1 MMASNSFGNLF
12 RITTWGESHGKGI
25 GVVIDGCP
33 AGLPISEDE
42 INQEL
47 SRRAGGKSPYTT
59 SRKEKDHAEI
69 FSGVFDGKTTGAPI
83 SIIIFNHDADSSK
96 YEPIKDLMRPGH
108 ANFTYLEKYG
118 IFDYR
123 GGGRSSARETACRVA
138 AGAVAKKLL
147 AHFNIT
153 CTAYIH
159 SIGPITIES
168 VHLKA
173 LQNSILSC
181 PDDNAEQKM
190 IKVLEEAKAEKD
202 SLGGIIECIVEN
214 LPIGVGDPV
223 YEKLE
228 ANLAKGMLSLPAT
241 KGFEIGKG
249 FDAARLKGSEHND
262 GFTTDSSGKIVPA
275 SNHAGGTLGGISTGL
290 PLVFRVAFKPTSSI
304 EKPQQTVDTFGNA
317 QTFQL
322 PSGSRHDP
330 CVTIRA
336 VPIVEAMAAL
346 TLADSLLLLQVSHIY
361 TRESCWKLDSSEPT
375 LTPI

>member
-1 MMASNSFGNLF
+1 M
-12 RITTWGESHGKGI
+12 
-25 GVVIDGCP
+25 
-33 AGLPISEDE
+33 PISP
-42 INQEL
+42 N
-47 SRRAGGKSPYTT
+47 
-59 SRKEKDHAEI
+59 
-69 FSGVFDGKTTGAPI
+69 
-83 SIIIFNHDADSSK
+83 
-96 YEPIKDLMRPGH
+96 
-108 ANFTYLEKYG
+108 LEKYG

-138 AGAVAKKLL
+138 AGAIAKKLL

-159 SIGPITIES
+159 SIGPITIDS
-168 VHLKA
+168 VDLNA

-181 PDDNAEQKM
+181 PDENAEQKM

-202 SLGGIIECIVEN
+202 SLGGIIECTIEN
-214 LPIGVGDPV
+214 LPIGLGDPV

-241 KGFEIGKG
+241 KGFEIGEG
-249 FDAARLKGSEHND
+249 FHAARLKGSEHND
-262 GFTTDSSGKIVPA
+262 GFTTDASGKIVPA

-290 PLVFRVAFKPTSSI
+290 PLTFRVAFKPTSSI
-304 EKPQQTVDTFGNA
+304 DKAQQTADTSGKR

-336 VPIVEAMAAL
+336 VPIVEAMTAL
-346 TLADSLLLLQVSHIY
+346 TLADSLLLFQSLRPIEKSKPSNSM
-361 TRESCWKLDSSEPT
+361 TEPDAT
-375 LTPI
+375 LTSSKF

>member
-1 MMASNSFGNLF
+1 MASNSFGTLF

-33 AGLPISEDE
+33 AGLSITEEE

-47 SRRAGGKSPYTT
+47 FRRVGGKSPYTT
-59 SRKEKDHAEI
+59 PRKEKDRAEI

-83 SIIIFNHDADSSK
+83 SIIIFNQDADSSK

-153 CTAYIH
+153 TAAYIH
-159 SIGPITIES
+159 SIGPITIKS
-168 VHLKA
+168 VDLKA
-173 LQNSILSC
+173 LEKSTLFC
-181 PDDNAEQKM
+181 PDKHAEKEM
-190 IKVLEEAKAEKD
+190 IKALEQAIEEKD
-202 SLGGIIECIVEN
+202 SLGGIIECTAEN
-214 LPIGVGDPV
+214 LPIGLGDPV

-228 ANLAKGMLSLPAT
+228 ANLAKGMLTLPAT
-241 KGFEIGKG
+241 KGFEIGEG
-249 FDAARLKGSEHND
+249 FHAARLKGSEHND
-262 GFTTDSSGKIVPA
+262 GFTTDSSGKIIPA

-290 PLVFRVAFKPTSSI
+290 PLTFRVAFKPTSSI
-304 EKPQQTVDTFGNA
+304 GKPQHTVDTSGKG

-322 PSGSRHDP
+322 PPGSRHDP

-336 VPIVEAMAAL
+336 VPIVEAMTAL
-346 TLADSLLLLQVSHIY
+346 TLADSLLLSRSSKVSM
-361 TRESCWKLDSSEPT
+361 S
-375 LTPI
+375 